1 VALGGVRV
9 VGETVGEEEQVSGG
23 DLEDY
28 KGFIEFMAQSFYR
41 PLGETDYF
49 AGQFRDLLWKRSDIS
64 ENDKIDIAFELG
76 RLEYALYI
84 LKRLY
89 KDGPLGEYLDRPDVV
104 KRFIKTISPVMGLYV
119 IFKDGKTE
127 DIHKMLMTI
136 GGASGDIYNIIR
148 DGLEE
153 IENERC

>member
-1 VALGGVRV
+1 VAPGGVRV
-9 VGETVGEEEQVSGG
+9 VGEVVGEETKAPGG
-23 DLEDY
+23 DLEDFR
-28 KGFIEFMAQSFYR
+28 GFIEYMAQSFYR
-41 PLGETDYF
+41 PSGETDYF
-49 AGQFRDLLWKRSDIS
+49 AEGFRDLLWKRSDIS
-64 ENDKIDIAFELG
+64 ENDRIDIAFELG

-104 KRFIKTISPVMGLYV
+104 KRFLKAISPVMGLYV

-127 DIHKMLMTI
+127 DIHKVLMTI
-136 GGASGDIYNIIR
+136 GGASGDIYNIIQ

>member
-1 VALGGVRV
+1 VRA
-9 VGETVGEEEQVSGG
+9 VGEAVGEEKEAPGA
-23 DLEDY
+23 DLEAY
-28 KGFIEFMAQSFYR
+28 RGFIEYMALSFYKAS
-41 PLGETDYF
+41 GQTDYF
-49 AGQFRDLLWKRSDIS
+49 AGQFRDLLLNKDNIG

-104 KRFIKTISPVMGLYV
+104 KRFMKVISPVMELY
-119 IFKDGKTE
+119 INLGSGRTE
-127 DIHKMLMTI
+127 DVHKVLMTI
-136 GGASGDIYNIIR
+136 GGASGEIYNIIH

-153 IENERC
+153 IEDERC

>member
-1 VALGGVRV
+1 MALGGVRV